1 MFTSII
7 EFIALVLL
15 LGSIW
20 YAARTEGRSFAQ
32 QWFTAGYLTAITREI
47 LNQVMFRV
55 YVFAPAMMRLGSA
68 PVLVT
73 LLSASVA
80 YLAYAFAKRWID
92 PQRTW
97 HMGVLVFVITASL
110 ALPIEATAAQLKWW
124 LYTIPTMTWFGGMP
138 ITAPLMWGANA
149 VILYAFFWRI
159 HQTRLTEPA
168 KLYALIALSP
178 IMAAVQMGLIIL
190 LSA

>member
-1 MFTSII
+1 MFTVII
-7 EFIALVLL
+7 ELIAIVLL

-20 YAARTEGRSFAQ
+20 HASHAEGRSFAQ
-32 QWFTAGYLTAITREI
+32 QWFTAGYLTALTREI

-55 YVFAPAMMRLGSA
+55 YVFAPAMLRVGSA

-73 LLSASVA
+73 LLTASIA
-80 YLAYAFAKRWID
+80 YLAYAFAKRFMD
-92 PQRTW
+92 PSRALP
-97 HMGVLVFVITASL
+97 MAVFVFVIAASI
-110 ALPIEATAAQLKWW
+110 ALPIEATAAQFRWW

-159 HQTRLTEPA
+159 HQTRLAEPG

-178 IMAAVQMGLIIL
+178 IMAAAQMILTIL

>member
-1 MFTSII
+1 MFTVII
-7 EFIALVLL
+7 ELIAIVLL
-15 LGSIW
+15 FGSIW
-20 YAARTEGRSFAQ
+20 FAARAEGRSFAQ
-32 QWFTAGYLTAITREI
+32 QWFTAGYLTALTREI

-73 LLSASVA
+73 LLTASIA

-97 HMGVLVFVITASL
+97 HMGVLVFIIAASL
-110 ALPIEATAAQLKWW
+110 ALPIEATAVQLKWW
-124 LYTIPTMTWFGGMP
+124 LYTTPTMTWFGGMP

-168 KLYALIALSP
+168 KLYAMIALSP